1 MDQNQDGRII
11 GLDSHPDSFT
21 AAIMRGEKALHA
33 QCTQMFN
40 KIPMSGLE
48 PWAKKHT
55 RPQDTICLES
65 SGNSFQI
72 VRQLSRL
79 GRKAIVLESYS
90 LGKLKEGFANNDKIS
105 AVRIAKGYMSGFAKI
120 VWVPDLITQQRR
132 DLFHAHQKTVKRA
145 TQMRNRIQSYL
156 NDNGV
161 RLPARTELAA
171 NKGISELLRKLSD
184 WSPLQWM
191 LLESFLRELQQA
203 DEERAKLRQMMAEE
217 VIRDEKLLALTRLC
231 GIRDVVAFALAA
243 FIGDIK
249 RFRSPKALVK
259 YIGLHPAF
267 DNSGEGEWS
276 GGIQGHGHKQLRSLL
291 IESGQSILRSKHHM
305 ADWGKKLLARKS
317 QPNIA
322 VAALARKLVI
332 AIWYHLNGKAQPL
345 TEIDKSLSL
354 KVGKIINNIGV
365 KRIKEM
371 GKTRLQLRKETYD
384 KLKSTKIYVLN
395 PTMKLERKTE
405 AAAAV

>member
-1 MDQNQDGRII
+1 MDQDQDARII
-11 GLDSHPDSFT
+11 GFDSHPDSFT
-21 AAIMRGEKALHA
+21 AAIMRGEKAMQA
-33 QCTQMFN
+33 QCLQMFN
-40 KIPMSGLE
+40 KVPMSGLE
-48 PWAKKHT
+48 AWAKKHT
-55 RPQDTICLES
+55 RAQDTICLEA

-72 VRQLSRL
+72 VRQLAKL

-132 DLFHAHQKTVKRA
+132 DLFHAHQKAVRRS

-161 RLPARTELAA
+161 RLPAKTTLEGSKAT
-171 NKGISELLRKLSD
+171 SELLRKLSD

-191 LLESFLRELQQA
+191 LLDSFLRELQQA
-203 DEERAKLRQMMAEE
+203 EEERAKLRQIMAEE
-217 VIRDEKLLALTRLC
+217 VIRDEKLLSLTRLC
-231 GIRDVVAFALAA
+231 GIRDVIAFALAA

-249 RFRSPKALVK
+249 RFASPKALVK

-267 DNSGEGEWS
+267 DNSGEGKWS
-276 GGIQGHGHKQLRSLL
+276 GGIQGHGHKKLRSLL
-291 IESGQSILRSKHHM
+291 IESGQAILRSKHPI
-305 ADWGKKLLARKS
+305 AGWGKKLLARKS
-317 QPNIA
+317 KPNIA
-322 VAALARKLVI
+322 VAALARKLVV

-345 TEIDKSLSL
+345 TEIDKPLAL
-354 KVGKIINNIGV
+354 KVGRIITNIGV

-371 GKTRLQLRKETYD
+371 GKTRLQLRKETFD
-384 KLKSTKIYVLN
+384 KLKSTKIYVLD
-395 PTMKLERKTE
+395 PKMKLERKTE
-405 AAAAV
+405 SAVVV